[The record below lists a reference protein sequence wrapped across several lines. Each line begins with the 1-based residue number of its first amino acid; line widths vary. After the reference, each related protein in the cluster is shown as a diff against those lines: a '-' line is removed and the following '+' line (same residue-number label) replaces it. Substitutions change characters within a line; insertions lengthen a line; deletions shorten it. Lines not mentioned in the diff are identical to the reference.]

1 MSESLAAPWRIEVLL
16 AANPNEERLLR
27 AHLALARP
35 GIFRVSAVP
44 NLNDAVAELRRRPY
58 DLLLVSLHPSDPS
71 GAEVLLKIR
80 GLAYR
85 IPAVVVA
92 WGADEETALKAVE
105 AGVQEVL
112 DPDTLRPET
121 LGRTLRHAIAR
132 HRLLVELRRA
142 QQASGSQTFFDS
154 VTGLATRGAFIHRL
168 EETVSLAQRF
178 GEHPVVLFVGLD
190 GLSQVSESLGPL
202 LTARVLQETG
212 RRLLWCVRRSDLT
225 ARLGGGRFAVLLP
238 NVPNFQA
245 VNAVAERI
253 RLTLAEPME
262 NHSRRPQLTA
272 SLGLSCYPH
281 DGETAEALLQQAE
294 VALARARAKGGNC
307 SRFSRNLVLLL
318 RPEAGAIPAPA
329 LADRPQAAGAR

>member
-85 IPAVVVA
+85 IPAV
-92 WGADEETALKAVE
+92 VE